1 MFKIGNIKLT
11 VPLMLAPMAGVS
23 DLPFRTINRSLG
35 CEFAFLEMISARA
48 LAYRGRKTLRM
59 MANIPAPLERT
70 TNRDKDI
77 SYKLKH
83 NREFSNGLRS
93 PENLLLPADKP
104 LGIQLLGEDLQFI
117 QKAMDIINGYDFEI
131 IDFNAACPV
140 HKVIKRG
147 EGVSLLKEPKKLR
160 EILKFMVNHSKKPV
174 SLKIRS
180 GWDEDSVNAVDVALY
195 AQDAG
200 IKYLFI
206 HGRTKIQGY
215 SGMVDYQI
223 IRKVKES
230 LSIPVI
236 GSGDALSPQL
246 IKKMFDETG
255 CDAVTIARGALG
267 NPWIFHQTVEFLKSG
282 ILPQAPALDEIADMM
297 IKHFNLCCD
306 YHGERIGVIIFR
318 KFFYWYTR
326 KIIGIKPIRS
336 KVFHSKTKEQVMN
349 IINELISNKMELCRT

>member
-1 MFKIGNIKLT
+1 MFKIGNIELSA
-11 VPLMLAPMAGVS
+11 PIILAPMSGVS
-23 DLPFRTINRSLG
+23 DFPFRTISRSLG

-48 LAYRGRKTLRM
+48 LAYRGRKTFRM
-59 MANIPAPLERT
+59 IT
-70 TNRDKDI
+70 TI
-77 SYKLKH
+77 
-83 NREFSNGLRS
+83 E
-93 PENLLLPADKP
+93 ADKP
-104 LGIQLLGEDLQFI
+104 LGIQLLGADLQYI
-117 QKAMDIINGYDFEI
+117 LKAMDIINGYDFEI

-140 HKVIKRG
+140 PKVIKRG
-147 EGVSLLKEPKKLR
+147 EGASLLKEPKKLR
-160 EILKFMVNHSKKPV
+160 EILKVIVEHSKKPV

-180 GWDEDSVNAVDVALY
+180 GWNDDSINAVDVALY

-206 HGRTKIQGY
+206 HGRTKVQGY
-215 SGMVDYQI
+215 SGRVDYRI
-223 IRKVKES
+223 IKKVKEA
-230 LSIPVI
+230 LNIPVI

-267 NPWIFHQTVEFLKSG
+267 NPWIFPQTAEFLKSG
-282 ILPQAPALDEIADMM
+282 ILSAAPALDKIADTM

-326 KIIGIKPIRS
+326 KIIGSPRCPSGLPEKVGEAGIKTLRN
-336 KVFHSKTKEQVMN
+336 KVVHSKTKEQVMD
-349 IINELISNKMELCRT
+349 IINELVSNKL

>member
-1 MFKIGNIKLT
+1 MFKIGNIQLSA
-11 VPLMLAPMAGVS
+11 PIILAPMAGVS

-48 LAYRGRKTLRM
+48 LAYRGKKTLRM
-59 MANIPAPLERT
+59 MENIPA
-70 TNRDKDI
+70 DK
-77 SYKLKH
+77 S
-83 NREFSNGLRS
+83 
-93 PENLLLPADKP
+93 
-104 LGIQLLGEDLQFI
+104 LGIQLLGTDLQFI
-117 QKAMDIINGYDFEI
+117 RKAIDIINGYDFEI

-140 HKVIKRG
+140 PKVTKRG
-147 EGVSLLKEPKKLR
+147 EGASLLKEPKKLQ
-160 EILKFMVNHSKKPV
+160 EILKAIVECSKKPV

-180 GWDEDSVNAVDVALY
+180 GWNDDSINAVNVALY

-206 HGRTKIQGY
+206 HGRTKIQCY
-215 SGMVDYQI
+215 SGRVDYQI
-223 IRKVKES
+223 IRKVKEA
-230 LSIPVI
+230 LNIPVI

-267 NPWIFHQTVEFLKSG
+267 NPWIFPQTAEFLKSG
-282 ILPQAPALDEIADMM
+282 ILPQTPALDEIADTM

-326 KIIGIKPIRS
+326 KIIGIKTLRNKI
-336 KVFHSKTKEQVMN
+336 FASKTKEQIMD
-349 IINELISNKMELCRT
+349 IINELVSSKLELCRT

>member
-215 SGMVDYQI
+215 SGMVDYQV

-255 CDAVTIARGALG
+255 CDGVAIARGAIG
-267 NPWIFHQTVEFLKSG
+267 NPWIFRQTGEYLKNG
-282 ILPQAPALDEIADMM
+282 KIIPHPEKDEIIAVMLEHLRAYVD
-297 IKHFNLCCD
+297 F
-306 YHGERIGVIIFR
+306 YGERVGVVKFR
-318 KFFYWYTR
+318 KFFSWYTR
-326 KIIGIKPIRS
+326 GFRKIRRLREKSSRAKTEEEMKSVIKETSLDRERF
-336 KVFHSKTKEQVMN
+336 V
-349 IINELISNKMELCRT
+349 C